1 MRHRSSSLRR
11 QSDGLTAIA
20 GLSHSHDRDKVKPV
34 RRFCLLA
41 LLLPL
46 WMMAGR
52 PFVAC
57 AASGGAEQ
65 IDVHELVQDALINF
79 NAREALPRNYTY
91 VETLTAYDPRL
102 KGGHSSD
109 TYEVMEIRGQAFR
122 RHVLHNGEKVAV
134 REDTEQDEAFRAKWL
149 EVEHKVLQEQ
159 IKPGHTKESLAAAV
173 QKIMDDAGLKDW
185 KPQLYAPAPVP
196 SMGVVTFS
204 RTLYQFKLPL
214 ADLNQKFHLKA
225 KGTQVLDGRLACVVQ
240 ADPKRVKDEADPAGN
255 FKIKVWID
263 LKERQIVK
271 VEGKAL
277 RAGPIT
283 RADYAAF
290 SSKVLSKQEI
300 EERQQHLSESRLFYS
315 EGTTIMQEWT
325 RVNDEAWLLRH
336 RHVKGDHLFVE
347 NGYWGIAR
355 PRYSSSVEYD
365 SLNTNYRKFRVEHRI
380 LPVGSSQ

>member
-1 MRHRSSSLRR
+1 ML
-11 QSDGLTAIA
+11 A
-20 GLSHSHDRDKVKPV
+20 VKWLPV
-34 RRFCLLA
+34 RVCCMFAL

-46 WMMAGR
+46 MVAR
-52 PFVAC
+52 P
-57 AASGGAEQ
+57 AAAFSAPDDSEK
-65 IDVHELVQDALINF
+65 IDVQELVRQAVINF

-91 VETLTAYDPRL
+91 VETLTDHDPRL
-102 KGGHSSD
+102 KGGHASD
-109 TYEVMEIRGQAFR
+109 TFEVMEIRGQAFR

-134 REDTEQDEAFRAKWL
+134 QEDSEQDEAYRAKWL
-149 EVEHKVLQEQ
+149 EVEHKVLEEQ

-185 KPQLYAPAPVP
+185 KPQLYAPAPLP

-214 ADLNQKFHLKA
+214 EDLSQKFHLKA
-225 KGTQVLDGRLACVVQ
+225 KGTQVLDDRTTYLVQ
-240 ADPKRVKDEADPAGN
+240 ADPKRMKDEADPAGN

-290 SSKVLSKQEI
+290 SSKVLSKKEI

-325 RVNDEAWLLRH
+325 KVNDEAWLLRH
-336 RHVKGDHLFVE
+336 RHVKGDHMFIE
-347 NGYWGIAR
+347 KGYWGVAR

-365 SLNTNYRKFRVEHRI
+365 TVDTNYRKFRVEHRI